1 MIQCLKNAY
10 GEFNESQKIGPAI
23 WPHLD
28 LIFIH
33 KGQVLIRL
41 MDTEKVLLHSG
52 QAILIYPETPFRGH
66 SVTPVTKVSVH
77 HFNIGPDESNLRT
90 ALKSFVNRKHG
101 FETFLHRPAAS
112 LERDITRVTKLA
124 YESPSPLIQEMRAAV
139 MRLVITQLMIA
150 NSEKYPASFRETKF
164 QALIDWLGENVGKN
178 ITLDEMAVQVNF
190 SASHF
195 LAIFKSELGT
205 SPGNYFLSMRM
216 NEAARLLRE
225 TLLPIK
231 EVARRMGYAELP
243 HFYRAF
249 KSLCGMTP
257 NTYRKKHMT
266 LG

>member
-1 MIQCLKNAY
+1 VC
-10 GEFNESQKIGPAI
+10 SS
-23 WPHLD
+23 D
-28 LIFIH
+28 L
-33 KGQVLIRL
+33 
-41 MDTEKVLLHSG
+41 
-52 QAILIYPETPFRGH
+52 
-66 SVTPVTKVSVH
+66 
-77 HFNIGPDESNLRT
+77 
-90 ALKSFVNRKHG
+90 
-101 FETFLHRPAAS
+101 
-112 LERDITRVTKLA
+112 
-124 YESPSPLIQEMRAAV
+124 
-139 MRLVITQLMIA
+139 
-150 NSEKYPASFRETKF
+150 SEKYPASFRETKF